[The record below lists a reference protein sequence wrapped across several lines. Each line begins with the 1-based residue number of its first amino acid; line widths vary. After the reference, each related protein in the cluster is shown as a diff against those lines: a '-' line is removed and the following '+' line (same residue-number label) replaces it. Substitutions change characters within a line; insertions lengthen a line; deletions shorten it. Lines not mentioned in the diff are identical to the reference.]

1 GVVIQIVRRSVQ
13 QTGAVLAAP
22 VPGEVALAVVRGLWE
37 RQSGARVTD
46 TRSRVR
52 RRGGPGVV
60 ALARRHVPDRR
71 RKKRP
76 RASARGRSCS
86 LPPGGASA
94 AGILTQQLLAVLL
107 ACEDRHLHAP
117 VQRTARLTLVRG
129 DRLGL
134 ATARRTD
141 AGRIDAEVDQV
152 VARGCS
158 TPLRQ
163 AHVVG
168 VATLRVRVTDD
179 QQLRLR

>member
-1 GVVIQIVRRSVQ
+1 KSRWPWSCCCGSVRHERESLTRDHAFGAGAGLELWLSRADTF
-13 QTGAVLAAP
+13 QTGD
-22 VPGEVALAVVRGLWE
+22 E
-37 RQSGARVTD
+37 R
-46 TRSRVR
+46 
-52 RRGGPGVV
+52 
-60 ALARRHVPDRR
+60 
-71 RKKRP
+71 
-76 RASARGRSCS
+76 SARGRSCS

-179 QQLRLR
+179 Q